1 VDISARGVGG
11 NLEAIAVFSVVGDGA
26 GGGGVDKIEALFH
39 DFSSVI

>member
-11 NLEAIAVFSVVGDGA
+11 NLEAIAVFSVAGD
-26 GGGGVDKIEALFH
+26 GVDKIEALFH